1 MFIAKNNGQII
12 LARDTEEQ
20 LINDLQ
26 FMVYTDIEETSIN
39 YVLHN
44 GSYITK
50 EEALVTTKEA
60 KQGENTL
67 KAKQAVENGHVVF
80 KGAEFETNAQT
91 VGDLTAT
98 MLLMQASGI
107 KTYLWLSK
115 DDIPVELTVEDFGT
129 LGALIA
135 TFKNDIWQRKYLYFK
150 TLIENATTIE
160 EVNSINIDYTIE
172 WVTLTIKATPEEATV
187 TINSEETKEATLI
200 TYQGAPAKFDYEVLA
215 QDYITKKGTVETT
228 ENKELEVTLDK
239 AMTDVTLT
247 VLATPE
253 GATVTINDIEQKSCT
268 LQHWRDEKVT
278 FTYKV
283 EAKGY
288 ITIEGTE
295 EINEDKELSVELVKV
310 EEPVEKPKEEP
321 TTTVEEPTVTEVE
334 PTVTESKAKQETK
347 VTEDTQTE

>member
-1 MFIAKNNGQII
+1 MYIAKNNGQII

-39 YVLHN
+39 YVLYN

-107 KTYLWLSK
+107 ETYLWLSK

-129 LGALIA
+129 LGVLIA

-150 TLIENATTIE
+150 TLIENATTTE
-160 EVNSINIDYTIE
+160 EVNSVNIDYTIE
-172 WVTLTIKATPEEATV
+172 WLTLTIKPTPTNATV
-187 TINSEETKEATLI
+187 LIDGEPITTK
-200 TYQGAPAKFDYEVLA
+200 
-215 QDYITKKGTVETT
+215 
-228 ENKELEVTLDK
+228 
-239 AMTDVTLT
+239 
-247 VLATPE
+247 
-253 GATVTINDIEQKSCT
+253 
-268 LQHWRDEKVT
+268 
-278 FTYKV
+278 
-283 EAKGY
+283 
-288 ITIEGTE
+288 
-295 EINEDKELSVELVKV
+295 
-310 EEPVEKPKEEP
+310 
-321 TTTVEEPTVTEVE
+321 
-334 PTVTESKAKQETK
+334 TK
-347 VTEDTQTE
+347 VTYNFEPATFEYLVVADGYTDKTGKIAIAENTELEINLKRV